1 VDRLIGIGHR
11 TPRRP
16 ERSIM
21 REIEMVFNSGP
32 DERNPMGHESDFSP

>member
-1 VDRLIGIGHR
+1 
-11 TPRRP
+11 
-16 ERSIM
+16 M